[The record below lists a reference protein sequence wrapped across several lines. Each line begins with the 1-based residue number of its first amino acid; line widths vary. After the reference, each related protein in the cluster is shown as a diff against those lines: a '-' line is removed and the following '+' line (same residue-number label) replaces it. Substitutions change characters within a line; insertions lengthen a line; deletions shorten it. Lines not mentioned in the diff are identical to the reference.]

1 MEISISIGYA
11 TGNDGPGDN
20 LEMMIKKADDDM
32 YRQKLLHRHSARNAI
47 VSTLRKTLSE
57 RDSQTDSHSERMID
71 RVIRVAKELCLN
83 ENSLAGIKLLAE
95 FHDIGK
101 IGIPD
106 EILRKPGKLT
116 TEEQSAMRRHPEI
129 GYRIANSA
137 MVLSEI
143 SDWILMHH
151 EWWNGQGYPLGLKG
165 EEIPVECR
173 ILAIVDA
180 FDAMMSDRPYR
191 KAMSQNDAV
200 AELQRCAGVQFDPE
214 LVDVFLRVAIE
225 MECEEENY

>member
-1 MEISISIGYA
+1 MGVIIIDMDGLKTINDSFGHHKGDYLLSTIAGILQGSVATFDIVARTGGDRYRIGFGRRGRKILKTIGTIQQTIDKHNQDSNLEISISIGYA

-57 RDSQTDSHSERMID
+57 RDSQTDSHSERVID
-71 RVIRVAKELCLN
+71 MVMRVAKELSLN
-83 ENSLAGIKLLAE
+83 ENSLAGLKLLAE

-116 TEEQSAMRRHPEI
+116 TEEQSTMRRHPEI

-137 MVLSEI
+137 MV
-143 SDWILMHH
+143 
-151 EWWNGQGYPLGLKG
+151 
-165 EEIPVECR
+165 
-173 ILAIVDA
+173 
-180 FDAMMSDRPYR
+180 
-191 KAMSQNDAV
+191 SQ
-200 AELQRCAGVQFDPE
+200 
-214 LVDVFLRVAIE
+214 
-225 MECEEENY
+225 